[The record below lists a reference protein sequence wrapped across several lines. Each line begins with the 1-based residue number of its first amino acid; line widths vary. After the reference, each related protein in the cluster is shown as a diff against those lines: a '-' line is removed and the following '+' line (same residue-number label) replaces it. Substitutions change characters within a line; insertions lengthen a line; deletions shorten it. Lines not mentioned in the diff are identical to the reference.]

1 MSLDL
6 PFDFYR
12 VPGRARRLQ
21 SLPFA
26 LPPSDNDTSS
36 AFSPRVLGV
45 PDPVLTAA
53 FGILLARY
61 NGQPTILL
69 SLCRASATTEHGSTQ
84 MFALDVDPTRTGREA
99 LEQTRDLSH
108 VRGQGSAPPML
119 GSTQDAAGG
128 RAAIIWLESQSDA
141 ETCTVD
147 ALVALE
153 HSSARGADADLSLV
167 IGPGAGS
174 RAAFVYDSSL
184 FRQSSIERFAGHLG
198 VLLSSLSSSPDTLV
212 SDLPLLLPAE
222 QRWVESVCNGPAA
235 TVPTALVHELFSL
248 QAAAA
253 PEAIALRF
261 RDQLLSY
268 GELNRRANQLAR
280 YLADRNIG
288 ADCAVV
294 VCVEPAFDIVVAL
307 LGILKAGAIYVP
319 LDPTYPPARIRAILD
334 DTRPE
339 LVITQHH
346 LRARLELGR
355 EAVLVLDDLAV
366 ASGSSPDEDPQA
378 TVEPGQIASIYYTSG
393 TTGSPKGVMA
403 SQANLRHYIRTAQQR
418 YQIDN
423 RDVMPAI
430 ARFSFSISMFELLLP
445 LVAGG
450 TLILLERE
458 HILDPGR
465 MARTLGE
472 VTIFHAG
479 PSLLKGLVAYIRSHY
494 QTFADFSG
502 VRHASSGGDMV
513 PPELLEGLKQ
523 IFANA
528 EVFVIYGSSEI
539 SCMGCTYP
547 VPRDRRVKTTYVG
560 KPFDNVVVRVLDGSQ
575 NLLPV
580 GIVGEIHFAGD
591 GVTVGY
597 LNRPELTTEKFVM
610 LGSQR
615 YYRTGDRGRLSKDGW
630 LEILGRNDFQVKLR
644 GMRVELGEVE
654 SHLRGAPGVRDAV
667 VMARAAA
674 DADKML
680 VAYIVIEQNGAPAQ
694 KSACIAA
701 IRRHMRTHLPD
712 YMVPAVYVELER
724 LPVNHNMKLDRLALP
739 EPNESDLRALSGAS
753 VREPQSATEKTLA
766 SIWQKL
772 LGLREVGIDDNFF
785 ELGGHSMLA
794 VMLSLEVERAL
805 GVPLEGMD
813 ILREPLGVLAAICD
827 RRLGAPSPSADTRKP
842 ASRAAEPREI
852 FHFGE
857 GNSLYGVL
865 HGSRRGALDAALIC
879 GPVGQEQ
886 VRTGFVLSRLA
897 KQLARDGVPTLTFDY
912 FGCGDSLGDSVDANV
927 GRWQA
932 DIAQAHAE
940 LRRRTNGA
948 RVTAIGVRL
957 GALLLCQVAPELKI
971 EKLLLWDP
979 VHDGAAHGAELVAM
993 QRSYLRSVAHLGF
1006 WRRQRR
1012 ARRPATELL
1021 GTTYS
1026 DAAFRELK
1034 ALTLA
1039 PLLLEQHPSIRS
1051 LLTAQPTRH
1060 GAHSLPN
1067 EASGNYPDEWLD
1079 VDCGWRDIARLEDV
1093 IPDTAIS
1100 STLAALVREGR

>member
-1 MSLDL
+1 ME
-6 PFDFYR
+6 
-12 VPGRARRLQ
+12 Q
-21 SLPFA
+21 
-26 LPPSDNDTSS
+26 
-36 AFSPRVLGV
+36 
-45 PDPVLTAA
+45 
-53 FGILLARY
+53 
-61 NGQPTILL
+61 
-69 SLCRASATTEHGSTQ
+69 GSTR
-84 MFALDVDPTRTGREA
+84 MLALDVDSTRTSREV

-108 VRGQGSAPPML
+108 VPDLGSEQPVL

-128 RAAIIWLESQSDA
+128 RAAIIWLESENDA

-147 ALVALE
+147 GQVALE
-153 HSSARGADADLSLV
+153 HSSASGADADLSLV
-167 IGPGAGS
+167 IGPGADS
-174 RAAFVYDSSL
+174 RASFVYDSSL
-184 FRQSSIERFAGHLG
+184 FRGSSIERFAGHLG

-212 SDLPLLLPAE
+212 SDLPLLLPTE
-222 QRWVESVCNGPAA
+222 QRWVESVCSGPAA

-261 RDQLLSY
+261 RDQVLSY

-280 YLADRNIG
+280 YLADRKIG
-288 ADCAVV
+288 AGCPVV

-339 LVITQHH
+339 LVLTQHH

-355 EAVLVLDDLAV
+355 EAVLVLDALPVTSDP
-366 ASGSSPDEDPQA
+366 SPDEDPR
-378 TVEPGQIASIYYTSG
+378 TVVEPSQIASIYYTSG

-403 SQANLRHYIRTAQQR
+403 SQANLLHYIRTAQQR
-418 YQIDN
+418 YQIGN
-423 RDVMPAI
+423 HDVMPAI
-430 ARFSFSISMFELLLP
+430 ARFSFSISMFELLSP

-458 HILDPGR
+458 HIMDPAR
-465 MARTLGE
+465 MAHTLGE

-479 PSLLKGLVAYIRSHY
+479 PSLLKGLVAYVRSHN
-494 QTFADFSG
+494 QTFAHFSG

-547 VPRDRRVKTTYVG
+547 VPREHRVETTYVG
-560 KPFDNVVVRVLDGSQ
+560 KPFDNVSVRVLDASQ

-597 LNRPELTTEKFVM
+597 LNRPELTAKKFVTI
-610 LGSQR
+610 GGR
-615 YYRTGDRGRLSKDGW
+615 RFYRTGDRGRLSKDGW

-654 SHLRGAPGVRDAV
+654 SHLRSAPGVRDAV
-667 VMARAAA
+667 ATARGAA
-674 DADKML
+674 DADKTL
-680 VAYIVIEQNGAPAQ
+680 VAYVVIERNGALAQ
-694 KSACIAA
+694 NDKSARITA
-701 IRRHMRTHLPD
+701 IRDHMLTHLPD

-739 EPNESDLRALSGAS
+739 EPNEGDLRALSES
-753 VREPQSATEKTLA
+753 CIREPQSATEKTLA
-766 SIWQKL
+766 SLWQKL
-772 LGLREVGIDDNFF
+772 LGVQEVGLDDNFF

-794 VMLSLEVERAL
+794 VMLSIEVEQSL
-805 GVPLEGMD
+805 GVRLEGMD

-827 RRLGAPSPSADTRKP
+827 RCLGAPSPGVETHAP
-842 ASRAAEPREI
+842 APRVAEPLEI

-865 HGSRRGALDAALIC
+865 HGSGSGALDAALIC

-886 VRTGFVLSRLA
+886 MRTRFVLSRLA

-912 FGCGDSLGDSVDANV
+912 FGCGDSLGDSVDASV

-940 LRRRTNGA
+940 LQRRTNGA
-948 RVTAIGVRL
+948 RVLAIGVRL
-957 GALLLCQVAPELKI
+957 GALLLCQVAPQLKI
-971 EKLLLWDP
+971 DKLLLWDP

-993 QRSYLRSVAHLGF
+993 QRAYLRSVAHLGF
-1006 WRRQRR
+1006 WRRRR
-1012 ARRPATELL
+1012 ARSRATELL

-1034 ALTLA
+1034 ALSLA
-1039 PLLLEQHPSIRS
+1039 PALAKQHLSMLS
-1051 LLTAQPTRH
+1051 LRTAQATGRA
-1060 GAHSLPN
+1060 AHVSSS
-1067 EASGNYPDEWLD
+1067 ETSGNYRDEWLD

-1100 STLAALVREGR
+1100 STLAALVREAR